1 MASIFPQN
9 KQGKVL
15 YRRNLHSKLNFP
27 ALQNLYWKCK
37 ATLPFSQTKL
47 HGSWKSL
54 CLKLHWGWKSLC
66 LWILRG
72 ASSIPLI
79 WAYVA
84 MFIIPVYYGTL
95 SFVWWVV
102 VVVVVV
108 VVHYVNGNC
117 ICMVLLPCKVL
128 WRMLLGTCFFA
139 PPPPSPPLPSP
150 PFLIFSF
157 LRTFSFLVMH
167 CSCTQTT
174 MISHYWDVGER
185 GGGLIWCWWIATP
198 FPFFD
203 NVS

>member
-1 MASIFPQN
+1 MPDWLASSP
-9 KQGKVL
+9 KQTGKSTIQKKFAFKAQFRSIAKPL
-15 YRRNLHSKLNFP
+15 LKM
-27 ALQNLYWKCK
+27 Q

-102 VVVVVV
+102 VVVVV
-108 VVHYVNGNC
+108 HYVNGNC
-117 ICMVLLPCKVL
+117 NCMVLLPCKVL
-128 WRMLLGTCFFA
+128 WRMLLGTCFFC
-139 PPPPSPPLPSP
+139 SPPSP